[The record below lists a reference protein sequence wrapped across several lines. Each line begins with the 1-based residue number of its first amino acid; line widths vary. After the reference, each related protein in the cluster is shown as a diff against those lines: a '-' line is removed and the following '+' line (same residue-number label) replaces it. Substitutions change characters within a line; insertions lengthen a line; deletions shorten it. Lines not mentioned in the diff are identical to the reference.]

1 MQFLIFGPFRH
12 NAHKVQELIKVDRR
26 ISQTRVLNHEEDFVG
41 DVSVLQLHHPEI
53 LEQFPLADNLI
64 FTQSIKFFGDSVSL
78 VLCHFWHA
86 DGAELGD
93 ELVDEID
100 VVNKLTILIL
110 VFLLFVVIPRGEVD
124 EGGDWRFVELISVG
138 VLRNFTIVAH
148 SDQQLYFIIIN
159 GKGTTEIHGQTD
171 LVKYWGGVEAS
182 HTEVV
187 EREF

>member
-1 MQFLIFGPFRH
+1 
-12 NAHKVQELIKVDRR
+12 
-26 ISQTRVLNHEEDFVG
+26 
-41 DVSVLQLHHPEI
+41 LQLHHPEI
-53 LEQFPLADNLI
+53 LKQFPLADNLI
-64 FTQSIKFFGDSVSL
+64 FTQPIKFFGDSVSL

-110 VFLLFVVIPRGEVD
+110 VFLLFVVIPGGEVD

-148 SDQQLYFIIIN
+148 SYQQLYFIIIN
-159 GKGTTEIHGQTD
+159 GKGTEIHGQTD
-171 LVKYWGGVEAS
+171 LSKYRGDVETV